1 MKIDFDLDF
10 LKSAIDLVDAS
21 LEQLEAKGKSSPEP
35 DTFGVFDEIEYI
47 IGFGFV
53 ACQTYTTATV
63 GRSASKRKKSE
74 VLALGPKHRSG
85 RPIVQLIN
93 AAANH
98 WKHSAEW
105 TPLKPTN
112 QEKQTVEVIRSLG
125 VDPSEPYPIANMLHA
140 MLTPNPILFKNLIP
154 YLIQWRDSL
163 PK

>member
-1 MKIDFDLDF
+1 MEIDFDLDF
-10 LKSAIDLVDAS
+10 LKSAVDLVDVS
-21 LEQLEAKGKSSPEP
+21 LEQLDAKRRSSPDP
-35 DTFGVFDEIEYI
+35 NTFGVFDEIEYI
-47 IGFGFV
+47 IGFGLV
-53 ACQTYTTATV
+53 ACQAYITATV
-63 GRSASKRKKSE
+63 GRSASKNKKSE

-105 TPLKPTN
+105 IPLKPTN
-112 QEKQTVEVIRSLG
+112 QERQTIEVIRSIG
-125 VDPSEPYPIANMLHA
+125 VNPSQPYPIANMLHT
-140 MLTPNPILFKNLIP
+140 MLSPNQILFKNLIP